1 LKAHQCP
8 QWVGKEVAVIAL
20 DHWQESDG
28 KRDLIGLIDEALDSL
43 AAAMRELSPACPS
56 SAGATDAEERLAFE
70 LTGTPEAG
78 WAARR
83 ALLARNGALPRAVR
97 DDVLLLMTELV
108 TNAVRHGD
116 AGPGRLVRVELRQR
130 RGAVR
135 VAVCDEAPVSPGRPD
150 ARGRT
155 RPAAGAWC
163 SSIGSPIAG
172 RLRARRAAAG
182 WFEIRDEA

>member
-1 LKAHQCP
+1 MTGPAS
-8 QWVGKEVAVIAL
+8 EV
-20 DHWQESDG
+20 S
-28 KRDLIGLIDEALDSL
+28 
-43 AAAMRELSPACPS
+43 S

-83 ALLARNGALPRAVR
+83 ALLARSGALPRAVR
-97 DDVLLLMTELV
+97 DDVLLLLTELV

-135 VAVCDEAPVSPGRPD
+135 VAVCDEGPGFAREARCSRPD
-150 ARGRT
+150 ETGGWGLVLVDRIADRWAVMRT
-155 RPAAGAWC
+155 ASGTC
-163 SSIGSPIAG
+163 V
-172 RLRARRAAAG
+172 
-182 WFEIRDEA
+182 WFEIRYEA